1 MNGILV
7 PQLYKYVKA
16 KTAITILENKTLQW
30 SIPDSFNDPF
40 EFKSPFAYGFEW
52 DEMTEVALREFA
64 KILTQPEEPYLADGN
79 PVAPKIKERRKECK
93 GKDPNEIIELTRP
106 KFRLLV
112 DQWKDIAAHDE
123 ENWREWK
130 KTYLVLCL
138 SAVHNHIL
146 MWSHYAEDHRGAVFE
161 FRPIIQLSNTALFG
175 TPTLFAQPVVYSV
188 EVHVA
193 ATLEEYVGYLTG
205 QKPKPDAPNAF
216 RRSVYTKSS
225 VWAYE
230 SEWRVLDKKRTGE
243 EGQSVLREFHPQE
256 LVTVYLGCRMLPE
269 NRKRIIEILARWEAP
284 VSLFQMRDERIRFEL
299 TAEQI
304 AI

>member
-7 PQLYKYVKA
+7 PRLFKYVKA

-52 DEMTEVALREFA
+52 DEMSEVALRRFA
-64 KILTQPEEPYLADGN
+64 KILTQPEEPNLADGN

-93 GKDPNEIIELTRP
+93 GKDPNQVIELVRP

-112 DQWKDIAAHDE
+112 QQWKENAIRDE
-123 ENWREWK
+123 EKWREDK

-146 MWSHYAEDHRGAVFE
+146 MWSHYAEAHRGAVFE
-161 FRPIIQLSNTALFG
+161 FRPIIQLSNATLFG
-175 TPTLFAQPVVYSV
+175 TPTLFAQPVVYSL
-188 EVHVA
+188 EVPLA
-193 ATLEEYVGYLTG
+193 ATLEDYVGYLAG
-205 QKPKPDAPNAF
+205 EKPKPDTSNAF
-216 RRSVYTKSS
+216 RKSVFTKSS

-230 SEWRVLDKKRTGE
+230 SEWRVLDKKRTGD
-243 EGQSVLREFHPQE
+243 EGPSVLREFHPQE
-256 LVTVYLGCRMLPE
+256 LVTIYLGCRMPPE
-269 NRKRIIEILARWEAP
+269 DRERIKAIVASWETP
-284 VSLFQMRDERIRFEL
+284 ISLFRMRDERIRFEL
-299 TAEQI
+299 TAEPI
-304 AI
+304 SI